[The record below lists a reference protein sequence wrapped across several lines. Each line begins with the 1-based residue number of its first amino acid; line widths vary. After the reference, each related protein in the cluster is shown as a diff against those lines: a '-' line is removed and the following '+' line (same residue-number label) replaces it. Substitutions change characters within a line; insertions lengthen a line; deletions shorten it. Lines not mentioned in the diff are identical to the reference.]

1 MRVKITSNENPYVL
15 DYVAGR
21 TDKLP
26 ALTRKN
32 ADFIEAVVHLDSN
45 YAKDLEIN
53 PPSDGCDPELNV
65 EASNGKYCG
74 STAYW
79 FNEMKKTNCDFKK
92 CVLGAVIAIDSTNST
107 HLEAAISGRKSM
119 RDVICRNCKDWHGL
133 VEMLTTDC
141 SSEKI

>member
-1 MRVKITSNENPYVL
+1 MKAEITSNENPYVL

-32 ADFIEAVVHLDSN
+32 ADFIEAVIHLDSN

-53 PPSDGCDPELNV
+53 PPSNGYDPELNV
-65 EASNGKYCG
+65 ESSNGKYCG

-79 FNEMKKTNCDFKK
+79 FNEMKKPNCDFKK
-92 CVLGAVIAIDSTNST
+92 CVLGAVISLSFAKN
-107 HLEAAISGRKSM
+107 HALYF
-119 RDVICRNCKDWHGL
+119 
-133 VEMLTTDC
+133 
-141 SSEKI
+141 